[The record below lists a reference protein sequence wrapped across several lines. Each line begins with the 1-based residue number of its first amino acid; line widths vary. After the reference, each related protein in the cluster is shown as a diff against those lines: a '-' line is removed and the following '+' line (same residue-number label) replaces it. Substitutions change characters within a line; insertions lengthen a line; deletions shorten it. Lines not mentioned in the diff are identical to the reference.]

1 MLSTARIVV
10 IQRIDEMC
18 YYLKL
23 GASSQQDF
31 KRLQVVLVRKYL
43 NYAIHQIVLG
53 KLIFTIDNLP
63 KVIERKIQLFY
74 TSSQNQNEWGINR
87 SNLLQDSGKHSF
99 SVHIKVNTFNLT
111 EDMQVLP
118 NLMKHEKLE
127 VQTVVSAYLHTSMA
141 NVEKYKLIPGHWSY
155 KIAKLAPFLFSS
167 LLLPSRS
174 LQTRKA
180 DCYPQ
185 LKISKEYEWL
195 TTTIIPAWPEIMPSW
210 LILFNLDGMQAPQHH
225 TCLSI
230 CFCCFFSE
238 NAMQVHAWKWT
249 RSRNLNEPDD
259 ASAPIVCS
267 SLWSSGGRTP
277 RRPWQCQHPCR
288 SYGKLTQIRFT
299 PYPVN

>member
-1 MLSTARIVV
+1 MLLPEAGGKQPTRFQASASGTRQEILELCNPSNSIGQAHLYNWRPAKSDWEENSTI
-10 IQRIDEMC
+10 
-18 YYLKL
+18 L
-23 GASSQQDF
+23 
-31 KRLQVVLVRKYL
+31 
-43 NYAIHQIVLG
+43 
-53 KLIFTIDNLP
+53 
-63 KVIERKIQLFY
+63 

-230 CFCCFFSE
+230 CFCCFFFRKC
-238 NAMQVHAWKWT
+238 HA
-249 RSRNLNEPDD
+249 
-259 ASAPIVCS
+259 
-267 SLWSSGGRTP
+267 G
-277 RRPWQCQHPCR
+277 PCM
-288 SYGKLTQIRFT
+288 KVDTF
-299 PYPVN
+299 